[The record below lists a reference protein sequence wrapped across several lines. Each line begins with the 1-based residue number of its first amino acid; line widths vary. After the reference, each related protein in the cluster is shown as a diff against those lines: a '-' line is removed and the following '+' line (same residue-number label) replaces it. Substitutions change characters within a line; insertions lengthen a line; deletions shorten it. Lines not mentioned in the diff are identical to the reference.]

1 MYYMRILTKYNEIKL
16 ILEDGTFYDD
26 DLQNLLQQEYIRE
39 VYLRWIDEKEYERNQ
54 EYNKVRKLER
64 KDKNVSNRI

>member
-1 MYYMRILTKYNEIKL
+1 MYYMVIKTKYNEIKL

-39 VYLRWIDEKEYERNQ
+39 VYLRWIDEKEYKRNS

-64 KDKNVSNRI
+64 KKKNG

>member
-1 MYYMRILTKYNEIKL
+1 MYYMQILTKYNEIKL
-16 ILEDGTFYDD
+16 ILEDATFYDE

-39 VYLRWIDEKEYERNQ
+39 VYLRWITEKECKRNP
-54 EYNKVRKLER
+54 EYNKVRRLER

>member
-1 MYYMRILTKYNEIKL
+1 MYYMVIKTKYNEIKL

-39 VYLRWIDEKEYERNQ
+39 VYLRWIDKKEYQRNP
-54 EYNKVRKLER
+54 EYNKVKKLER
-64 KDKNVSNRI
+64 KQNDRRL

>member
-1 MYYMRILTKYNEIKL
+1 MYYMVIKTKYNEIKL
-16 ILEDGTFYDD
+16 ILEDGTFYDE

-39 VYLRWIDEKEYERNQ
+39 VYLRWIDEKEYERNS

-64 KDKNVSNRI
+64 KKR

>member
-1 MYYMRILTKYNEIKL
+1 MYYMIIKTKYNEIKL

-39 VYLRWIDEKEYERNQ
+39 VYLRWIDEKEYQRNP
-54 EYNKVRKLER
+54 EYNKVKKLER
-64 KDKNVSNRI
+64 KNK

>member
-16 ILEDGTFYDD
+16 ILEDGTFYDEE
-26 DLQNLLQQEYIRE
+26 LQNLLQQEYIRE

-54 EYNKVRKLER
+54 EYNKVRRLER
-64 KDKNVSNRI
+64 KGKNVSNRI

>member
-1 MYYMRILTKYNEIKL
+1 MYYMIIKTKYNEIKL

-39 VYLRWIDEKEYERNQ
+39 VYLRWIDKKEYERNP
-54 EYNKVRKLER
+54 EYNKVKKLER
-64 KDKNVSNRI
+64 KQNDRRL

>member
-16 ILEDGTFYDD
+16 IFEDGTFYDEE
-26 DLQNLLQQEYIRE
+26 LQNLLQQEYIRE
-39 VYLRWIDEKEYERNQ
+39 VYLRWIDEKEYKRNS

-64 KDKNVSNRI
+64 KNKNNE

>member
-16 ILEDGTFYDD
+16 ILEDGTFYDEE
-26 DLQNLLQQEYIRE
+26 LQNLLQQEYIRE

>member
-1 MYYMRILTKYNEIKL
+1 MYYMAIKTKYNEIKL
-16 ILEDGTFYDD
+16 ILEDETFYDE

-39 VYLRWIDEKEYERNQ
+39 VYLRWIDEKEYERNS

-64 KDKNVSNRI
+64 KKR